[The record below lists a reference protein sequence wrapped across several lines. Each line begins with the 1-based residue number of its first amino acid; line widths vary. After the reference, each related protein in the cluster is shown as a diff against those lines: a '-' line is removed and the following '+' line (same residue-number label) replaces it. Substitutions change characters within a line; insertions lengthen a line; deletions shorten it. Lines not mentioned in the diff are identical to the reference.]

1 MEAEPCHI
9 VPKELRNV
17 EIVPQ
22 RWKRGVEEALD
33 SSEKYGWDLI
43 VDEEELF
50 SSRSFGFWDIFFR
63 LSAILTK
70 IV

>member
-1 MEAEPCHI
+1 MEAEPRHI

-22 RWKRGVEEALD
+22 RWKCGVEETLN
-33 SSEKYGWDLI
+33 SSEKDGRNLV
-43 VDEEELF
+43 VDEEEFF

-63 LSAILTK
+63 PSAILTK